1 MNKKRNI
8 VTILG
13 WIFVVCLIIF
23 SFINKAEKPPAT
35 AELYAMD
42 TIVDIKIYG
51 ANKEAILKEVI
62 KKIEEINSYIDSFSP
77 TSDIHKINE
86 NAGIKNVT
94 VHPETV
100 AIIEKAMELARNTN
114 GAFNP
119 LITPLSQIW
128 GFRDKNYRI
137 PSEKEIEDALNLT
150 DYNDIII
157 STDTVFLKK
166 EGEALDL
173 GGIAKGYTLDCLKEI
188 LDKMN
193 GERAL
198 INIGGNILLY
208 GTPSGKQW
216 KIGIKNPR
224 EDRIIGTL
232 NIEGTTFVSTS
243 GDYERFF
250 IKDNKRYCHLINP
263 FNGYPA
269 DKIFSVTVVSNKGYY
284 GDALST
290 AFFIIGKNE
299 ALQDA
304 KKFDVDIVVI
314 DCDLNV
320 SCSEELKDSLMLE
333 NGKG

>member
-1 MNKKRNI
+1 MSKKRNI
-8 VTILG
+8 ITIAG

-51 ANKEAILKEVI
+51 DNKETILKEII
-62 KKIEEINSYIDSFSP
+62 KKIEEINSYVDDFSP
-77 TSDIHKINE
+77 NSDIYKINK
-86 NAGIKNVT
+86 NSGIKNVT
-94 VHPETV
+94 VHSETV
-100 AIIEKAMELARNTN
+100 AIIEKAMELAHNTN
-114 GAFNP
+114 GVFNP

-137 PSEKEIEDALNLT
+137 PSEKEIEDALNLV
-150 DYNDIII
+150 DYNDVIINK
-157 STDTVFLKK
+157 DTVFLKK

-208 GTPSGKQW
+208 GTPPGKQW

-224 EDRIIGTL
+224 EDGIIGTL
-232 NIEGTTFVSTS
+232 NIEGTKFISTS

-250 IKDNKRYCHLINP
+250 TKDNKRYCHLINP

-269 DKIFSVTVVSNKGYY
+269 DKIFSVTVVSDKGYY

-299 ALQDA
+299 ALQDV

-314 DCDLNV
+314 DSDLNV
-320 SCSEELKDSLMLE
+320 FCTEELKNSLILE

>member
-1 MNKKRNI
+1 LNKKRNI
-8 VTILG
+8 VTVLG
-13 WIFVVCLIIF
+13 WIFVVCIIIF

-35 AELYAMD
+35 AELYTMN
-42 TIVDIKIYG
+42 TIVNIKIYG
-51 ANKEAILKEVI
+51 NNKEIILKELI

-77 TSDIHKINE
+77 SSDIYKINE
-86 NAGIKNVT
+86 NAGIKTVA
-94 VHPETV
+94 VHPETI
-100 AIIEKAMELARNTN
+100 AIIEKALELAHNTN

-157 STDTVFLKK
+157 NKDTVFLKK

-208 GTPSGKQW
+208 GTPPDKQW

-224 EDRIIGTL
+224 EDGIIGAL
-232 NIEGTTFVSTS
+232 NIEGTKFISTS

-250 IKDNKRYCHLINP
+250 IKDNKRYCHLISP

-269 DKIFSVTVVSNKGYY
+269 DKIFSVTVVSDKGYY

-290 AFFIIGKNE
+290 AFFITGKND
-299 ALQDA
+299 ALQDV
-304 KKFDVDIVVI
+304 KKFEVDIIVI
-314 DCDLNV
+314 DKDLNV
-320 SCSEELKDSLMLE
+320 FCSEELKDSFIPE
-333 NGKG
+333 NEKG

>member
-1 MNKKRNI
+1 LSKKRNI
-8 VTILG
+8 ITIAG

-51 ANKEAILKEVI
+51 DNKETILKEII
-62 KKIEEINSYIDSFSP
+62 KKIEEINSYVDDFSP
-77 TSDIHKINE
+77 NSD
-86 NAGIKNVT
+86 VT
-94 VHPETV
+94 VHSETV
-100 AIIEKAMELARNTN
+100 AIIEKAMELAHNTN
-114 GAFNP
+114 GVFNP

-137 PSEKEIEDALNLT
+137 PSEKEIEDALNLV
-150 DYNDIII
+150 DYNDVIINK
-157 STDTVFLKK
+157 DTVFLKK

-208 GTPSGKQW
+208 GTPPGKQW

-224 EDRIIGTL
+224 EDGIIGTL
-232 NIEGTTFVSTS
+232 NIEGTKFISTS

-250 IKDNKRYCHLINP
+250 TKDNKRYCHLINP

-269 DKIFSVTVVSNKGYY
+269 DKIFSVTVVSDKGYY

-299 ALQDA
+299 ALQDV

-314 DCDLNV
+314 DSDLNV
-320 SCSEELKDSLMLE
+320 FCTEELKNSLILE